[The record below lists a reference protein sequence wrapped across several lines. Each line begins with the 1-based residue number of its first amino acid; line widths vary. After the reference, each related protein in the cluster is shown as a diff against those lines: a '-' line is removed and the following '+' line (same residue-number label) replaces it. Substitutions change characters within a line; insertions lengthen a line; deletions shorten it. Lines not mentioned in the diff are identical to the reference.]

1 VSIAPEPRRP
11 TGETRPSASDDG
23 MQHPKQ
29 GDYGSLFY
37 ERLKQAGQ
45 LIDVDPSTD
54 IAALP
59 HTSPIFGIPMA
70 PWSVSASLRP
80 HTARNF
86 GTSSA

>member
-37 ERLKQAGQ
+37 ERLEQAGQ
-45 LIDVDPSTD
+45 LVDVDPSTD

-59 HTSPIFGIPMA
+59 PYVTHIRYPDGTVERIGFSAA
-70 PWSVSASLRP
+70 PYGA
-80 HTARNF
+80 
-86 GTSSA
+86 